1 MRKTFED
8 LIGQCAYSH
17 DCGSFI
23 EVVTKQECLQLM
35 KQVREATLKEA
46 ANNADADFEP
56 LGWLAEQH
64 SQIPFIEGDD
74 YEVYVLKESI
84 LQLDKDSIEITE

>member
-1 MRKTFED
+1 MDKNMRKTFED

-46 ANNADADFEP
+46 ANNADADFNVISEIPYDEIIP
-56 LGWLAEQH
+56 LK
-64 SQIPFIEGDD
+64 DV
-74 YEVYVLKESI
+74 EVYVLKESI
-84 LQLDKDSIEITE
+84 LQLDKDSIEI

>member
-46 ANNADADFEP
+46 ANNADADFNVISEIPYDEIIP
-56 LGWLAEQH
+56 LK
-64 SQIPFIEGDD
+64 DV
-74 YEVYVLKESI
+74 EVYVLKESI
-84 LQLDKDSIEITE
+84 LQLDKDSIEI

>member
-46 ANNADADFEP
+46 ANNADANYNIVNAIDVMP
-56 LGWLAEQH
+56 TNLD
-64 SQIPFIEGDD
+64 I
-74 YEVYVLKESI
+74 EVYVLKESI
-84 LQLDKDSIEITE
+84 LQLDKDSIEI